1 MAFFQLN
8 IKLIHGKPYHPQTNG
23 KVERFWKIIGQ
34 ECIFH
39 VQFGQTFS
47 TLTDELNSF
56 LYRYNY
62 ERRHGAL
69 NYTTPLDR
77 LRLVTET
84 LK

>member
-1 MAFFQLN
+1 
-8 IKLIHGKPYHPQTNG
+8 
-23 KVERFWKIIGQ
+23 
-34 ECIFH
+34 
-39 VQFGQTFS
+39 
-47 TLTDELNSF
+47 

-62 ERRHGAL
+62 ERRHGGL